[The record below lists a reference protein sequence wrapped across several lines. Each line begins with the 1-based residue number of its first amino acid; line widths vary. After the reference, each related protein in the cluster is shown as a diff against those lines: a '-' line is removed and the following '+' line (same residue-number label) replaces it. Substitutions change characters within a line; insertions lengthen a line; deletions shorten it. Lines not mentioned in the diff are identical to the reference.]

1 VPRDLS
7 AHSAVSSST
16 TETIDKCRA
25 QQILRYSTEQD
36 QSHPIGD
43 PNVHDRNVVKSF
55 SVLLLSL
62 FSLASVAQT
71 PKPEPPQADATN
83 SSSARVQPSD
93 GIAHITLGQSVYPLN
108 GPWKFTIGDSP
119 IDPATHQPLW
129 SEPGFDD
136 SHWETV
142 DLTPPPG
149 SFDLSI
155 GISGFVPGWTAKGH
169 PGYSG
174 YAWYRIRVK
183 VNVPPGEKLSL
194 TGPTDVDDAFQV
206 FANGSLLG
214 SFGDF
219 SASHPVTYSTQPTL
233 FPLPSSALSH
243 APDGTQVLAFRLW
256 MDPSSLNS
264 EPDAGGFHNAPQL
277 GQAGALA
284 ASYQVRWLGLIRSD
298 ALGTFQ
304 ALLFLLLA
312 VLALSLTLFD
322 RSDKVYYW
330 IAAIFLLLAAN
341 NSAIAIGNWSQLVGG
356 QTMLTLTRTVFAPLV
371 LAVWVMVWWV
381 WFQLKRPAWLPNA
394 VIVLTLLYMVGNLVG
409 DENIFGLVSHPVAV
423 KFHLLSLGVR
433 LVFLALLVLIVV
445 LAIRKQGRE
454 GWLAL
459 PAVVLLGISRFQYEL
474 RALHIKIAWFLFGMR
489 LNLTQIATI
498 LLVFAIFILLLR
510 RMLLSLHAQREQALD
525 IKQAAEVQQVILP
538 ESRTL
543 YPGLTI
549 ETEYR
554 PAREVGGDFFQI
566 LPNPTDG
573 STLIVAGDVTGK
585 GLQAGMLVALL
596 VGAIRSTA
604 ELNPD
609 PLLIL
614 QALNRRLLGRR
625 SAQAT
630 CLALRIAAD
639 GSATLANAGHLPP
652 YLNGRPLD
660 MQGALPLGIIDG
672 ADFSVMHFQLTSN
685 EKLVVISDGILE
697 ATDAHGELFGFD
709 RVAELLRNS
718 TPVKA
723 LADAAQ
729 LFGQNDDISL
739 VAVTRTM

>member
-1 VPRDLS
+1 M
-7 AHSAVSSST
+7 
-16 TETIDKCRA
+16 
-25 QQILRYSTEQD
+25 
-36 QSHPIGD
+36 
-43 PNVHDRNVVKSF
+43 KSF

-71 PKPEPPQADATN
+71 PKPEPQQADATH
-83 SSSARVQPSD
+83 SSSVRVQPALLADD
-93 GIAHITLGQSVYPLN
+93 GIAQITLGQSVYPLN

-129 SEPGFDD
+129 AEPSFDD

-142 DLTPPPG
+142 DLTPPAG
-149 SFDLSI
+149 SFDPI
-155 GISGFVPGWTAKGH
+155 AGISGYVPGWTAKGH

-183 VNVPPGEKLSL
+183 VNAPLGEKLSL
-194 TGPTDVDDAFQV
+194 AGPTDVDDAFQV

-219 SASHPVTYSTQPTL
+219 SASHPVTYSSRPTH
-233 FPLPSSALSH
+233 FPLSSSVLSH
-243 APDGTQVLAFRLW
+243 DPDGTQVLAFRLW
-256 MDPSSLNS
+256 MEPSTPLDQADS
-264 EPDAGGFHNAPQL
+264 GGFHDAPQL
-277 GQAGALA
+277 GQAGAVA
-284 ASYQVRWLGLIRSD
+284 AGYQVGWLGLIRTY
-298 ALGTFQ
+298 ALGAFQ
-304 ALLFLLLA
+304 SLLFLLLT
-312 VLALSLTLFD
+312 VLAFSLTLFD

-330 IAAIFLLLAAN
+330 IAAAFLLQAADY
-341 NSAIAIGNWSQLVGG
+341 IVLVTGVWSYLISG
-356 QTMLTLTRTVFAPLV
+356 QTQNILLEAVFVPLI

-381 WFQLKRPAWLPNA
+381 WFQLKRPAWLPKT
-394 VIVLTLLYMVGNLVG
+394 VIVFTLLYMVGDLLG
-409 DENIFGLVSHPVAV
+409 GELIFGLVSHPVAV
-423 KFHLLSLGVR
+423 KFHLLSACVR
-433 LVFLALLVLIVV
+433 LAFLALLLLIVV
-445 LAIRKQGRE
+445 LGIRQQGRE
-454 GWLAL
+454 GWLAV
-459 PAVVLLGISRFQYEL
+459 PAIVLLGISRFQTEL
-474 RALHIKIAWFLFGMR
+474 RVLHILSNWFTFGM
-489 LNLTQIATI
+489 QITPGTEANF

-510 RMLLSLHAQREQALD
+510 RMFVSLRVQRERALD
-525 IKQAAEVQQVILP
+525 IKQAAEIQQVILP
-538 ESRTL
+538 ESHFTF
-543 YPGLTI
+543 PGLAI

-554 PAREVGGDFFQI
+554 PAREVGGDFFQLI
-566 LPNPTDG
+566 PHPTDG
-573 STLIVAGDVTGK
+573 SVLIVAGDVTGK

-609 PLLIL
+609 PLFLL

-630 CLALRIAAD
+630 CLALRIAAN

-652 YLNGRPLD
+652 YLNGKPLD

-672 ADFSVMHFQLTSN
+672 ADFSVMHFQLTSS

-697 ATDAHGELFGFD
+697 ATDAHGQLFGFD
-709 RVAELLRNS
+709 RVAELLRS
-718 TPVKA
+718 SAPVKA

-739 VAVTRTM
+739 VAVTRTA

>member
-1 VPRDLS
+1 M
-7 AHSAVSSST
+7 
-16 TETIDKCRA
+16 
-25 QQILRYSTEQD
+25 
-36 QSHPIGD
+36 
-43 PNVHDRNVVKSF
+43 
-55 SVLLLSL
+55 LLSL

-71 PKPEPPQADATN
+71 PKPEPQQADATH
-83 SSSARVQPSD
+83 SSSVRSQPSD

-119 IDPATHQPLW
+119 IDPETHQPLW
-129 SEPGFDD
+129 AEPNFDD
-136 SHWETV
+136 SQWETV

-149 SFDLSI
+149 SFDPSMGL
-155 GISGFVPGWTAKGH
+155 SGFVPGWTAKGH

-183 VNVPPGEKLSL
+183 INASPGDKLSL
-194 TGPTDVDDAFQV
+194 AGPTDVDDAFQV

-219 SASHPVTYSTQPTL
+219 SASHPVTYSSQPTL
-233 FPLPSSALSH
+233 FPLPSSTLSST
-243 APDGTQVLAFRLW
+243 PDGTQVLAFRLW
-256 MDPSSLNS
+256 MDPGTLQTS
-264 EPDAGGFHNAPQL
+264 PDAGGFHDAPQL
-277 GQAGALA
+277 GVAGTA
-284 ASYQVRWLGLIRSD
+284 AAGYQVRWLNLILLFAAGSFE
-298 ALGTFQ
+298 AF
-304 ALLFLLLA
+304 LFLLLMI
-312 VLALSLTLFD
+312 LALSLTLFD

-330 IAAIFLLLAAN
+330 IAAVFLLQAADYMVIN
-341 NSAIAIGNWSQLVGG
+341 IGSWSDLISG
-356 QTMLTLTRTVFAPLV
+356 QTLSILTKAVFVPLI
-371 LAVWVMVWWV
+371 LAVWAMVWWV
-381 WFQLKRPAWLPNA
+381 WFQLERPAWLPKA
-394 VIVLTLLYMVGNLVG
+394 VIVLTLLYMVGNLLG
-409 DENIFGLVSHPVAV
+409 GELIFGLISHPVAV
-423 KFHLLSLGVR
+423 KFHLLTAGVR
-433 LVFLALLVLIVV
+433 LAFLALLVLIVV
-445 LAIRKQGRE
+445 LGIRQQGHE
-454 GWLAL
+454 GWLAV
-459 PAVVLLGISRFQYEL
+459 PAVVLYGISLFQTEL
-474 RALHIKIAWFLFGMR
+474 RMLHIWGNWFMFGM
-489 LNLTQIATI
+489 QITPAVAANV

-510 RMLLSLHAQREQALD
+510 RMFVSLRAQREQALD

-543 YPGLTI
+543 YPGLSI

-566 LPNPTDG
+566 LPHPTDG

-609 PLLIL
+609 PLFIL

-652 YLNGRPLD
+652 YLNGAPLD

-739 VAVTRTM
+739 VAVTRTA

>member
-1 VPRDLS
+1 M
-7 AHSAVSSST
+7 
-16 TETIDKCRA
+16 
-25 QQILRYSTEQD
+25 
-36 QSHPIGD
+36 
-43 PNVHDRNVVKSF
+43 KSF

-71 PKPEPPQADATN
+71 PKPEPQQADATH
-83 SSSARVQPSD
+83 SSSARLQPALLADD

-129 SEPGFDD
+129 AEPSFDD

-142 DLTPPPG
+142 DLTPHAG
-149 SFDLSI
+149 SFDPI
-155 GISGFVPGWTAKGH
+155 AGISGYVPGWTAKGH

-183 VNVPPGEKLSL
+183 VNAPPGEKLSL
-194 TGPTDVDDAFQV
+194 AGPTDVDDAFQV

-219 SASHPVTYSTQPTL
+219 SASHPVTYSSRPTH
-233 FPLPSSALSH
+233 FPLSSSVLSH
-243 APDGTQVLAFRLW
+243 DPDGTQVLAFRLW
-256 MDPSSLNS
+256 MEPSTPLDQADS
-264 EPDAGGFHNAPQL
+264 GGFHDAPQL
-277 GQAGALA
+277 GQAGAVA
-284 ASYQVRWLGLIRSD
+284 AGYQVGWLGLIRAY
-298 ALGTFQ
+298 ALGAFQ
-304 ALLFLLLA
+304 SLLFLLLT
-312 VLALSLTLFD
+312 VLAFSLTLFD

-330 IAAIFLLLAAN
+330 IATAFLLQAADY
-341 NSAIAIGNWSQLVGG
+341 IVLVTGVWSYLISG
-356 QTMLTLTRTVFAPLV
+356 QTQNILLEAVFVPLI

-381 WFQLKRPAWLPNA
+381 WFQLKRPAWLPKT
-394 VIVLTLLYMVGNLVG
+394 VIVFTLLYMVGDLLG
-409 DENIFGLVSHPVAV
+409 GELIFGLVSHPVAV
-423 KFHLLSLGVR
+423 KFHLLSVCVR
-433 LVFLALLVLIVV
+433 LAFLALLLLIVV
-445 LAIRKQGRE
+445 LGIRQQGRE
-454 GWLAL
+454 GWLAV
-459 PAVVLLGISRFQYEL
+459 PAIVLLGISRFQTEL
-474 RALHIKIAWFLFGMR
+474 RVLHILSNWFTFGM
-489 LNLTQIATI
+489 QITPGTEANF
-498 LLVFAIFILLLR
+498 LLEFAIFILLLR
-510 RMLLSLHAQREQALD
+510 RMFVSLRVQRERALD

-538 ESRTL
+538 ESHFTF
-543 YPGLTI
+543 PGLAI

-554 PAREVGGDFFQI
+554 PAREVGGDFFQLI
-566 LPNPTDG
+566 PHPTDG
-573 STLIVAGDVTGK
+573 SVLIVAGDVTGK

-609 PLLIL
+609 PLFLL

-652 YLNGRPLD
+652 YINGKPLD
-660 MQGALPLGIIDG
+660 MEGALPLGIIDE
-672 ADFSVMHFQLTSN
+672 AEFSMMHFRLTPSD
-685 EKLVVISDGILE
+685 KLVVISDGILE

>member
-1 VPRDLS
+1 M
-7 AHSAVSSST
+7 
-16 TETIDKCRA
+16 KC
-25 QQILRYSTEQD
+25 
-36 QSHPIGD
+36 
-43 PNVHDRNVVKSF
+43 F

-71 PKPEPPQADATN
+71 PKHEPQQADATH
-83 SSSARVQPSD
+83 SSSARVQPAD
-93 GIAHITLGQSVYPLN
+93 DVAHITLGQSVYPLN

-129 SEPGFDD
+129 AEPSFDD

-149 SFDLSI
+149 SFNPTM
-155 GISGFVPGWTAKGH
+155 GASGFVPGWTAKGH

-183 VNVPPGEKLSL
+183 VNAPPGEKLSL
-194 TGPTDVDDAFQV
+194 AGPIEVDDAFQA

-219 SASHPVTYSTQPTL
+219 SDRYPVIYASRPTL
-233 FPLPSSALSH
+233 FPLPPSALSH
-243 APDGTQVLAFRLW
+243 APDRTQVLAFRLW
-256 MDPSSLNS
+256 MDSSSLLS
-264 EPDAGGFHNAPQL
+264 QPDAGGLHNAPQL
-277 GQAGALA
+277 GQAGTLA
-284 ASYQVRWLGLIRSD
+284 ADYQVRWLGLIRAY
-298 ALGTFQ
+298 ALGAFL
-304 ALLFLLLA
+304 AFLFLLLA

-330 IAAIFLLLAAN
+330 IAAAFLLQTAN
-341 NSAIAIGNWSQLVGG
+341 NMVVDIGSWSQFVSG
-356 QTMLTLTRTVFAPLV
+356 QTSDILIGAVFVPLN
-371 LAVWVMVWWV
+371 LAIWVMVWWV
-381 WFQLKRPAWLPNA
+381 WFQLKRPVWLPKA
-394 VIVLTLLYMVGNLVG
+394 VIVLTLLYMGCNLLGGELV
-409 DENIFGLVSHPVAV
+409 FGLVSHPIAI
-423 KFHLLSLGVR
+423 KFHLLSFGVR
-433 LVFLALLVLIVV
+433 LAFLPLLALIVV
-445 LAIRKQGRE
+445 LGIRQQRRE

-459 PAVVLLGISRFQYEL
+459 PAVVLLGISRFQLEL
-474 RALHIKIAWFLFGMR
+474 SLLHIRATWFPFGTQ
-489 LNLTQIATI
+489 LSLSQIAAT
-498 LLVFAIFILLLR
+498 LLVLAIFILLLR
-510 RMLLSLHAQREQALD
+510 RMFVSLRVQRERALD

-630 CLALRIAAD
+630 CLAVRIAAD

-652 YLNGRPLD
+652 YLNGKPLD
-660 MQGALPLGIIDG
+660 MEGALPLGIIDG
-672 ADFSVMHFQLTSN
+672 ADFSVMHFQLTSS

-739 VAVTRTM
+739 VAVTRTA